1 MNSRNQFVTA
11 VLAESTAIE
20 AIESVV
26 AGKEKRIKFWVSAYF
41 VCGDSND
48 AQSAH
53 ATVEAVKEDGL
64 IKLNSI
70 DADSLSLTF
79 EAGSN
84 TLELTWPKVGV
95 AERRQII
102 FATNRMSTTL
112 NDDDESYPA
121 ELTCLDISPQGGLY
135 AYGTVRGEVIVGS
148 TQDGQILR
156 RMKTDATTG
165 RVAHLLDTLQVK
177 FFPASNGEVILS
189 SSRDMQIQL
198 WSTVD
203 GSNPR
208 TFQIKGQP
216 LSQAPAS
223 ISMIPPTG
231 RNFLTAAGPYVS
243 LWECGS
249 GQLVHVFELES
260 LAASVLQVLTVPY
273 TTALTSETVMETEE
287 SLEFG
292 TSDKAVLAV
301 QSDGIVA
308 TWDAFTKELI
318 HTTGKLL
325 SPGIEITYA
334 VLVNNDTL
342 LASTNQGHLI
352 AWNLTSLFT
361 SSPIEVF
368 PLTRILP
375 WSISAIASVTSNV
388 VVLCTSSS
396 PVLVSLFDLRIIS
409 YFTGF
414 DSVAATALATHN
426 SKVYIG
432 GKAGILNV
440 YSC

>member
-11 VLAESTAIE
+11 VLVESTAIE
-20 AIESVV
+20 AIQSVV
-26 AGKEKRIKFWVSAYF
+26 AGKEKRSRFWVSAYY
-41 VCGDSND
+41 VHGDCD
-48 AQSAH
+48 GEQSVH
-53 ATVEAVKEDGL
+53 ATVEVVREEGL
-64 IKLNSI
+64 IKLISI

-79 EAGSN
+79 TAGSN
-84 TLELTWPKVGV
+84 SLEVTWPQVGV
-95 AERRQII
+95 SERRQII
-102 FATNRMSTTL
+102 FATKTMSTTL
-112 NDDDESYPA
+112 NEDDETYPT
-121 ELTCLDISPQGGLY
+121 EITCLDISPQGGLY

-216 LSQAPAS
+216 LSQAPRS
-223 ISMIPPTG
+223 ISMVPPTG

-249 GQLVHVFELES
+249 GELVHVFELES
-260 LAASVLQVLTVPY
+260 VDASILQVMTVPY
-273 TTALTSETVMETEE
+273 TTSSTAETVMETEE

-301 QSDGIVA
+301 QSDGIIT
-308 TWDAFTKELI
+308 TWDASTKELI
-318 HTTGKLL
+318 NTTGKLL
-325 SPGIEITYA
+325 PPGIEITSA
-334 VLVNNDTL
+334 VLLNDDTL

-352 AWNLTSLFT
+352 AWKLASLFT
-361 SSPIEVF
+361 SSPIKVF
-368 PLTRILP
+368 PLTRIIP
-375 WSISAIASVTSNV
+375 WSISAMAPVTSNV
-388 VVLCTSSS
+388 VVLCTTSS
-396 PVLVSLFDLRIIS
+396 PVLVTLSDLKVITH
-409 YFTGF
+409 FTGF
-414 DSVAATALATHN
+414 DGVAATALATHN